1 MGVVDQDDCMCKGAE
16 VEKVMA
22 LPCKGPE
29 LALEKQAGD
38 TSVHH
43 KEFDIYSESAGES
56 PRIFK
61 QIWKISHNGRIG
73 WRRGRS

>member
-1 MGVVDQDDCMCKGAE
+1 MWEGVE
-16 VEKVMA
+16 VEKNRA

-38 TSVHH
+38 PSVHP
-43 KEFDIYSESAGES
+43 KEFDIYSESAGDS

-61 QIWKISHNGRIG
+61 EI
-73 WRRGRS
+73 

>member
-1 MGVVDQDDCMCKGAE
+1 MGVADQADCMCKGAE
-16 VEKVMA
+16 VEKSMA
-22 LPCKGPE
+22 LPCKGQE

-38 TSVHH
+38 PSVHP

-61 QIWKISHNGRIG
+61 QIWKTSHNGRIE
-73 WRRGRS
+73 RRIGRS